1 VSLLRFL
8 RPDLPGAATPSV
20 TAGEAAAIRAIS
32 ARLEAMD
39 PQRAAFLAGFAY
51 LLGRVAYADL
61 HISPDETA
69 EMERIVREWGGLD
82 EPTAVLV
89 VEIAKTQARLEGA
102 TQDYLVARRFAEIS
116 SPEEREQMMHSL
128 FAVAS
133 AAGDT
138 ISAHE
143 SHEIRQIAET
153 LGYALAELNV
163 IRRRY
168 ADRLSALRRERPA
181 Q

>member
-8 RPDLPGAATPSV
+8 RPDLPGVAGPSTP
-20 TAGEAAAIRAIS
+20 AGETAAIRAIS

-39 PQRAAFLAGFAY
+39 PHRAAFLAGFAY
-51 LLGRVAYADL
+51 LLGRVAHADL

-69 EMERIVREWGGLD
+69 EMERIVREWGGL
-82 EPTAVLV
+82 EESTAVLV

-102 TQDYLVARRFAEIS
+102 TQDYLVTRRFAEIS
-116 SPEEREQMMHSL
+116 SPEEREQVMHSL

-143 SHEIRQIAET
+143 SHVIRQIAET
-153 LGYALAELNV
+153 LGYTLAELNV

-181 Q
+181 L